1 MLSSTSSS
9 LPCRSL
15 RPTSKARTSWAGG
28 DLRCTGRYQPMR
40 SSWAMPRASLR
51 SVLTTMAESAAFTCR
66 VSSSTASNPAPVR
79 PACSHCDERPGLQPD
94 PGQRQAELAEEA
106 DQRLRL
112 ARHLG
117 LADDPARRVDH
128 AHAAPFQRDVD
139 PGIVLHG
146 CPSMM
151 PGADPLG
158 PRTHHHSE
166 GQPPRRSPP
175 AQARYRWR
183 AALIPIK
190 AGRSGRS
197 GPPPWRRPAPG
208 RVEVAPRGVAPADL
222 ARHRPRHQPAT
233 RPRAAGRP
241 RPRGGSRPPAPRR
254 RPARTGSRSRRRRRA
269 PPRWRRSPCRR
280 GRRCGRRPARSR
292 SAGRRAG

>member
-9 LPCRSL
+9 LPCSSL
-15 RPTSKARTSWAGG
+15 RPTSSARISCAGG
-28 DLRCTGRYQPMR
+28 DLRCTGRYQPIR

-51 SVLTTMAESAAFTCR
+51 SVFTTIAESAAFTCR

-79 PACSHCDERPGLQPD
+79 PGVQPLRERPGLQPD
-94 PGQRQAELAEEA
+94 PGHRQAELAEEP

-117 LADDPARRVDH
+117 LAHDLARRVDH

-166 GQPPRRSPP
+166 GQPPRRS
-175 AQARYRWR
+175 
-183 AALIPIK
+183 L
-190 AGRSGRS
+190 
-197 GPPPWRRPAPG
+197 
-208 RVEVAPRGVAPADL
+208 
-222 ARHRPRHQPAT
+222 
-233 RPRAAGRP
+233 
-241 RPRGGSRPPAPRR
+241 RR
-254 RPARTGSRSRRRRRA
+254 RPITASRVNAVHLSFYSVHFSWPRFGTSLRYKVFSNGLPRSWNPRA
-269 PPRWRRSPCRR
+269 DREQV
-280 GRRCGRRPARSR
+280 GT
-292 SAGRRAG
+292 AGRRHLLLMTSGLRPDLSAVCSR